1 MSNVYITT
9 YSPFINSNLFN
20 EFQSILDSK
29 KSPENF
35 IIDIFEI
42 DKEHF
47 IQNTKEKFYD
57 SKD

>member
-1 MSNVYITT
+1 MSNIYITA

-20 EFQSILDSK
+20 RYQNILDSK
-29 KSPENF
+29 SSENF
-35 IIDIFEI
+35 IRDTFEI

-47 IQNTKEKFYD
+47 IQNIKEKFYD